1 MNKTVSVFGFLAC
14 FLISSGTLFK
24 IMHWPS
30 ASIMLVLGFVFLN
43 FGVLPAYFY
52 SKYKQA

>member
-1 MNKTVSVFGFLAC
+1 MNKSVSIFGFLAC